1 MIFFKENKLK
11 MDFYGK
17 TPVILVVGILDSN
30 LRRQPISRLIK
41 KKKERERC
49 GCKK

>member
-30 LRRQPISRLIK
+30 LRERLVLRLYLRFFQI
-41 KKKERERC
+41 
-49 GCKK
+49 